1 MSESGELSIIPYVT
15 RVTVAGTAAVTAIV
29 VLSTVIGELFKYYKY
44 YPSKYISILK
54 KSDIY
59 FNDIIGCDNIKNDL
73 KLCIKLLQNKVPNE
87 EMLKYIPKGYVFQ
100 GGTGTGKT
108 YMARALANE
117 ASVPFIQ
124 IDFTSFYTNHANYI
138 RNILKYTVNKYA
150 PCIIFIDDIHTL
162 SAPAMVITI
171 LEFLDG
177 MISQN
182 KQVILIATTT
192 SPLEPELVR
201 SGRLDKVINF
211 SKPTKSE
218 RRELFNKYL
227 NEYKTK
233 SIDVERLIEKTGHL
247 TASDIKTICHDA
259 KFISLKNCREQII
272 QTDLDE
278 AINKIKMGT
287 FTHGNENDADFK
299 MLVSYHEAAHF
310 LVSYVLKS
318 KQKPTDISIKR
329 VGNVE
334 GVVHLSSEKI
344 YYSKS
349 DVYKNM
355 MVSLA
360 SLCGEKRIIGEHTLG
375 CGSDITN
382 FNNLFSNMCENL
394 MVDELLD
401 ENFAVDPESLCSAS
415 YPIKLSIKN
424 KIFNKLIKNIET
436 ILDMH
441 GETFLKIVN
450 HVNEHE
456 TCSCHTIELL
466 IDTSIKNSIDLNN
479 KMELLF

>member
-1 MSESGELSIIPYVT
+1 MSGEQSMVQFVSRMII
-15 RVTVAGTAAVTAIV
+15 AGTVVSAVVVALSAVISEIV
-29 VLSTVIGELFKYYKY
+29 TYWRY
-44 YPSKYISILK
+44 YPSKYISVLK
-54 KSDIY
+54 KTDIL
-59 FNDIIGCDNIKNDL
+59 FHDIIGCDNIKNDL
-73 KLCIKLLQNKVPNE
+73 KLCIKLLQNKVPDGE
-87 EMLKYIPKGYVFQ
+87 LLKYIPKGYVFQ
-100 GGTGTGKT
+100 GRTGTGKT

-117 ASVPFIQ
+117 ANVPFIQ
-124 IDFTSFYTNHANYI
+124 IDFTSFYTNNENYI
-138 RNILKYTVNKYA
+138 RNILKYTVNKYS
-150 PCIIFIDDIHTL
+150 PCIIFIDDIHKLQSSSMIVT
-162 SAPAMVITI
+162 M

-177 MISQN
+177 MISQD

-192 SPLEPELVR
+192 EPLEPELVR

-218 RRELFNKYL
+218 RKGLFNKYL
-227 NEYKTK
+227 NDYQTE
-233 SIDVERLIEKTGHL
+233 SIDVERLIEKTGGL
-247 TASDIKTICHDA
+247 TASDIRTICHDA
-259 KFISLKNCREQII
+259 KFISLKNDHAQII
-272 QTDLDE
+272 QNDIDD
-278 AINKIKMGT
+278 AINKIKMGN
-287 FTHGNENDADFK
+287 FTHGNESDADFK

-310 LVSYVLKS
+310 LISYILKS

-334 GVVHLSSEKI
+334 GVVHLSSDKI

-375 CGSDITN
+375 CSSDITN
-382 FNNLFSNMCENL
+382 FNNLFANMCDSL

-401 ENFAVDPESLCSAS
+401 DNLYVNPESSCSSS
-415 YPIKLSIKN
+415 YPIKQQIIKN
-424 KIFNKLIKNIET
+424 KIFNKLIKNIEI
-436 ILDMH
+436 ILNMH
-441 GETFLKIVN
+441 ADTFLKIIN
-450 HVNEHE
+450 YINEHE
-456 TCSCHTIELL
+456 TCTCHTIESL